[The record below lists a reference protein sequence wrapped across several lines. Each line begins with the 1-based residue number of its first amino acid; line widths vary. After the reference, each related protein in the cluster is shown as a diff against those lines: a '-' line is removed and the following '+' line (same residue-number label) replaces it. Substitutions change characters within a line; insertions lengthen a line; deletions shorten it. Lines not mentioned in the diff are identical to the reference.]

1 MASSHAQNVSNTSSP
16 QVLPEDPFML
26 DLLVPGYSVISRLFT
41 AYFHVDISFYLSLV
55 FMLAAVAAILRFA
68 ACSFVELIKDY
79 FTSTAEIRLDDEMY
93 NYLMFWVSNQP
104 FSNKT
109 NRFVAGTKTN
119 SEMLWEEEDE
129 NKETKDDD
137 EDEFLVDF
145 DAYWT
150 KRINQDRLKPLR
162 YTPAEG
168 THLFRYKGHYLAFER
183 KRDEKNKASWVMNS
197 ERLYIM
203 CLGRNPS
210 ILKDLLCEAQREF
223 IERDGNKTVI
233 YRGQKYSD
241 DTFSWVRCM
250 AKHPR
255 PLSTV
260 VLDPARKQAFIQ
272 DLKEYLHPLTR
283 RWYSNRGI
291 PYRRG
296 YMFHG
301 PPGTGKTSLC
311 FAAAGL
317 LRLKIYLVSL
327 NSKSLTEDRLASLFQ
342 NLPRRCIVLLEDVD
356 SAGITHNRGEDDSEA
371 KKASSGEKD
380 SDSSGNKSKRDEENQ
395 GISLSAMLNIIDGV
409 ASSEGRILIMTTNHI
424 EKLDPALLRPGRVDM
439 SIEFGNSDT
448 RTIQDLY
455 RSIYTRLEGDLDT
468 PIDLKQQTPPPP
480 YSSVI
485 NGAIDVD
492 KDKKRA
498 VIKPHPSPGHKSAPS
513 LSGHR
518 HNFSDHQITAFA
530 ADFAARIPSGEFSPA
545 EIQGYL
551 LKHKTEPEAAVEG
564 AEAWVETVRE
574 EREKRKQAAAAAKS
588 EKAARQEE

>member
-26 DLLVPGYSVISRLFT
+26 DLLVPGYSVISRFLT

-55 FMLAAVAAILRFA
+55 FMLAAVAAILRLA
-68 ACSFVELIKDY
+68 AYSFVELIKDY

-104 FSNKT
+104 FANKT

-137 EDEFLVDF
+137 DDEFLVDF

-168 THLFRYKGHYLAFER
+168 THLFRYKGRYLAFER
-183 KRDEKNKASWVMNS
+183 KRDGKNKASWVMNS

-203 CLGRNPS
+203 CLGRDPS

-233 YRGQKYSD
+233 YRGQRYSD
-241 DTFSWVRCM
+241 DAFSWVRCM
-250 AKHPR
+250 AKHQR

-260 VLDPARKQAFIQ
+260 VLDPARKQAFIE
-272 DLKEYLHPLTR
+272 DVKEYLHPLTR

-356 SAGITHNRGEDDSEA
+356 SAGMTHNRGEEDPEA
-371 KKASSGEKD
+371 AKASSGEKD
-380 SDSSGNKSKRDEENQ
+380 GDGKSKRDEENQ
-395 GISLSAMLNIIDGV
+395 GVSLSALLNIIDGV

-448 RTIQDLY
+448 RTIRDLY
-455 RSIYTRLEGDLDT
+455 RSIYTRLEGDLDL
-468 PIDLKQQTPPPP
+468 PIPPPP

-485 NGAIDVD
+485 NGAIDAD
-492 KDKKRA
+492 TEQKRA
-498 VIKPHPSPGHKSAPS
+498 VIKPDPSP
-513 LSGHR
+513 GHR
-518 HNFSDHQITAFA
+518 HNFSDHQITALA

-551 LKHKTEPEAAVEG
+551 LKHKTEPEAAVAG
-564 AEAWVETVRE
+564 AEAWVQTVRE
-574 EREKRKQAAAAAKS
+574 EREKRKQAAAAAAAAKS
-588 EKAARQEE
+588 ERAAARPEE

>member
-1 MASSHAQNVSNTSSP
+1 
-16 QVLPEDPFML
+16 ML
-26 DLLVPGYSVISRLFT
+26 DLLVPGYSFISRFFT
-41 AYFHVDISFYLSLV
+41 TYFHVDVSFYLSLV
-55 FMLAAVAAILRFA
+55 FMLTAVTAILRFA
-68 ACSFVELIKDY
+68 AYSFVELIKDY

-93 NYLMFWVSNQP
+93 NYLMFWVAKQP

-119 SEMLWEEEDE
+119 SEMLWEMEEE
-129 NKETKDDD
+129 SEETKD
-137 EDEFLVDF
+137 ENEAESTVDF

-150 KRINQDRLKPLR
+150 KRINRDRLKPLR
-162 YTPAEG
+162 YTPSEG
-168 THLFRYKGHYLAFER
+168 THLFRYKGRYLVFQR
-183 KRDEKNKASWVMNS
+183 KRDEKNHVNWVANS
-197 ERLYIM
+197 ERLYIS

-210 ILKDLLCEAQREF
+210 ILKELLSEAQSEF
-223 IERDGNKTVI
+223 VERDGNKTVI

-241 DTFSWVRCM
+241 DTFDWVRCM
-250 AKHPR
+250 ARHPR

-260 VLDPARKQAFIQ
+260 VLDPKQKQAFID

-283 RWYSNRGI
+283 RWYWNRGI

-327 NSKSLTEDRLASLFQ
+327 NSKSLTEDRLAYLFQ

-356 SAGITHNRGEDDSEA
+356 SAGITHNRGEGDSETA
-371 KKASSGEKD
+371 NMSSSGENDNDGGSK
-380 SDSSGNKSKRDEENQ
+380 KSKKEKDEQNQ
-395 GISLSAMLNIIDGV
+395 GISLSALLNIIDGI

-455 RSIYTRLEGDLDT
+455 RSIYTRLEGDLYPRHLADSS
-468 PIDLKQQTPPPP
+468 QQQQQPPPP
-480 YSSVI
+480 YSSVV
-485 NGAIDVD
+485 NGSVANDNSE
-492 KDKKRA
+492 KKAA
-498 VIKPHPSPGHKSAPS
+498 VSKSHPNCSPAPP

-518 HNFSDHQITAFA
+518 NAFSDDQIA
-530 ADFAARIPSGEFSPA
+530 ALAAEFAARIPSGEFSPA

-564 AEAWVETVRE
+564 AEAWVQAVCE
-574 EREKRKQAAAAAKS
+574 EREKRKQAAAAAAAAAS
-588 EKAARQEE
+588 EESARQ